1 MHIDGRS
8 PCLERVPMNRL
19 QLVQTDDTL
28 HDLLGLGRALK
39 GAKEGR
45 QTSEGD
51 EDDGELGVGDDVFD
65 RGRAEGVV

>member
-1 MHIDGRS
+1 
-8 PCLERVPMNRL
+8 MNGL

-28 HDLLGLGRALK
+28 HDPLGLGGTLE
-39 GAKEGR
+39 GAKKGR